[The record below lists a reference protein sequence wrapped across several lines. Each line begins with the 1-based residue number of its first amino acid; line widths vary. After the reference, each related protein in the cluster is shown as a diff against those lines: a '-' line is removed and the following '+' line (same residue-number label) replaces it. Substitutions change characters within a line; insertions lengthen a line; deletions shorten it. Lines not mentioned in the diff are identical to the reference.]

1 MRAPPDGLAPGL
13 CSLFARQA
21 DDLHGATVILDGEVD
36 RTALA
41 KQAGDFG
48 VALAERH
55 RGHLLRFLVG
65 LGDRCT
71 GQVAVLVAV
80 LVGARRDRD
89 RKSTR
94 LNSVTNAHLVCRL
107 LLEKKKITK
116 TDDTHKK

>member
-55 RGHLLRFLVG
+55 RGPLLRFLVG

-80 LVGARRDRD
+80 LVD
-89 RKSTR
+89 RKSVVSGKSVSVR
-94 LNSVTNAHLVCRL
+94 LDLVGRR
-107 LLEKKKITK
+107 
-116 TDDTHKK
+116 